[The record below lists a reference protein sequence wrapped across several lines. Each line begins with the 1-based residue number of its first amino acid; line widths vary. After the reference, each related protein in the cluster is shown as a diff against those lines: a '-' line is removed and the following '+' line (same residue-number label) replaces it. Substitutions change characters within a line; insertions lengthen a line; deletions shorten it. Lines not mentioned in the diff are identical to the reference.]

1 TTRAVLEA
9 MDKFGVPAGLIYR
22 APDMLAD
29 PHFQAREAIVTVP
42 HPDFG
47 ELRMQNVAPKLS
59 ETPGGVRSPSPALG
73 EHNEAVYLELLG
85 LEPARYEDL
94 KARRVI

>member
-1 TTRAVLEA
+1 
-9 MDKFGVPAGLIYR
+9 
-22 APDMLAD
+22 MLAD

-59 ETPGGVRSPSPALG
+59 ETPGAVRSPSPSLG
-73 EHNEAVYLELLG
+73 QHNDEVFLDLLG
-85 LEPARYEDL
+85 LGAARYEDL
-94 KARRVI
+94 KARKVI

>member
-1 TTRAVLEA
+1 VLEL
-9 MDKFGVPAGLIYR
+9 MEEFSVPAGLIYR
-22 APDMLAD
+22 APEMLDD

-59 ETPGGVRSPSPALG
+59 RTPGRVRSPSPQLG
-73 EHNEAVYLELLG
+73 QHNDDVYRGLLAMNAERYAELQ
-85 LEPARYEDL
+85 AA
-94 KARRVI
+94 KVI